1 MSDRPRRERGVSLG
15 RHMHAR
21 MYWYCMHACGKRQAA
36 LGGLMILPTSMQQVE
51 GEWSET
57 GSDRTVGPTFVPR
70 CHLFRP
76 GILGK
81 PSLFPKLLRLLLRI
95 YIYIKAR
102 ASTTHPSCLT
112 DLTSLTRCD
121 AIKQRR
127 TSSAAAW
134 RDHRAARDHARGQA
148 VHRCRQVPVSCPR
161 RDAGQ
166 GRWSNIDPD

>member
-95 YIYIKAR
+95 YIYIYQGKGINYTSQLPDRPHLSDPLRCHQTTSNLQRRSMARPPSSSRSCSR
-102 ASTTHPSCLT
+102 ASR
-112 DLTSLTRCD
+112 TSLPTSTCVVSATRC
-121 AIKQRR
+121 R
-127 TSSAAAW
+127 T
-134 RDHRAARDHARGQA
+134 R
-148 VHRCRQVPVSCPR
+148 
-161 RDAGQ
+161 
-166 GRWSNIDPD
+166 